1 MTTRCTS
8 VGLML
13 GGTKRESERTMKVVR
28 CNSCGKWIGWENE
41 LDVVQTDAKDEEGE
55 YIDYESCPICGS
67 GNGLMDLDTGCSFDE
82 SEVSVL
88 RGLFEQMELSEEQLT
103 EEKFLDF
110 APGTHVSVVR
120 RWFEM
125 QMNGEGTMLTTF

>member
-1 MTTRCTS
+1 
-8 VGLML
+8 
-13 GGTKRESERTMKVVR
+13 MKVVR

-67 GNGLMDLDTGCSFDE
+67 VNGLMDLDTGCSFDE

-88 RGLFEQMELSEEQLT
+88 SGLFEQMELHSAYWRP
-103 EEKFLDF
+103 F
-110 APGTHVSVVR
+110 R
-120 RWFEM
+120 RC
-125 QMNGEGTMLTTF
+125 EGNCTTSC

>member
-1 MTTRCTS
+1 
-8 VGLML
+8 
-13 GGTKRESERTMKVVR
+13 MKVVR

-55 YIDYESCPICGS
+55 
-67 GNGLMDLDTGCSFDE
+67 MDLDTGCSFDE

-125 QMNGEGTMLTTF
+125 QMNGEGTTLTTF